1 MAAGGFHA
9 SERRLPDHFVQGLQ
23 QGVGD
28 GQGVA
33 AQHHGSRADGFAAGG
48 LGSASS
54 KRSRF
59 MLMMFSM
66 PPRGLRRAP
75 LVASRPGCDYSKDST
90 GSSEMNQT
98 DRRCQTLAPGSLS

>member
-1 MAAGGFHA
+1 MD
-9 SERRLPDHFVQGLQ
+9 SLR
-23 QGVGD
+23 
-28 GQGVA
+28 
-33 AQHHGSRADGFAAGG
+33 GG

-66 PPRGLRRAP
+66 PPRLQRAP

>member
-48 LGSASS
+48 LGVGLVEKIQVHAHDVQYAAA
-54 KRSRF
+54 R
-59 MLMMFSM
+59 
-66 PPRGLRRAP
+66 LRRAP